1 MVAKRK
7 DDDDLFVDD
16 ELTAAFLDDETLKI
30 GDAERDDK
38 DDDDDVDDWIETGQG
53 QIDGQLPLDIYE
65 TKQNLVV
72 KCSLPGVDRDQ
83 LEVGLVDNTLTIR
96 GSSSAKVEG
105 QIENHLVQECYW
117 GEFTRSIGLPLP
129 VKEEGIKAVLA
140 EGVLT
145 ITFTKI
151 KQDIVKKIDIE

>member
-1 MVAKRK
+1 MANKRK
-7 DDDDLFVDD
+7 DNDDLFVDD
-16 ELTAAFLDDETLKI
+16 ELTAAFLDDEILQL
-30 GDAERDDK
+30 GDNRTNDDDK
-38 DDDDDVDDWIETGQG
+38 TDDDWIETGQG
-53 QIDGQLPLDIYE
+53 QLEGQLPLDIYE
-65 TKQNLVV
+65 TKHNLVV
-72 KCSLPGVDRDQ
+72 KCSLPGVDRNQ

-96 GSSSAKVEG
+96 GSSSVKVEG
-105 QIENHLVQECYW
+105 EIENHLVQECYW